1 MKLPVIIVLVSI
13 IFFYDKTEAARGF
26 KPLVSTNSG
35 KRFPYQALR
44 MKKTS
49 IRSVPSKLFY
59 AQSRWIVS
67 KNIFDRNPN
76 GL

>member
-35 KRFPYQALR
+35 KRLAYQALR
-44 MKKTS
+44 MKKNKYTFRTVKTFLCT
-49 IRSVPSKLFY
+49 IPLDCLKKYF
-59 AQSRWIVS
+59 
-67 KNIFDRNPN
+67 
-76 GL
+76 